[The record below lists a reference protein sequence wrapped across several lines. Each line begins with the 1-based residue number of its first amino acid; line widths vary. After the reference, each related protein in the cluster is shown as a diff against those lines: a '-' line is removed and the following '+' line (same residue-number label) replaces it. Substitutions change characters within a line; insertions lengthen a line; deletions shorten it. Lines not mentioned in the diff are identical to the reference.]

1 MFRKFPHFTQLEARD
16 CGAACLQ
23 IISKYYGKFFSLDE
37 LKEGS
42 SVTKEGISI
51 HDLCESA
58 ETIGLKSLPVKT
70 DFWKLKDDIPLPC
83 IAHWRGSHFVV
94 IYKVKQNKV
103 FVSDPAVG
111 LVTYDRREFLSGW
124 LEKTSEKKFRKGI
137 VIALEPTDV
146 FNEIKPSRQSPS
158 FVYILNYLLSHLSPY
173 KSQSIQLLVT
183 MFVITLLQIAF
194 PIITQSIVD
203 IGISAK
209 DMSFITLLLVAN
221 IVLVVSTAIG
231 NWIRQSI
238 NMHIA
243 SRVKVSLLSNYISK
257 LLKLPVS
264 FFENKLVGDILQR
277 SLDYERLQSFIMNS
291 AFSIILALLNI
302 LVFGII
308 LFIYKPSLFFIFIFG
323 SLLYILW
330 TLLFWNIRKKMDIQY
345 FSLQAKNNS
354 HWIEIL
360 SNINEIKNNNYE
372 KGKRWK
378 WEKLQVKLYEVG
390 IKLLNVNQA
399 ESLGSNLITTLKD
412 VSLTFYSAYLVI
424 QGEITI
430 GMLIAIQYI
439 LGNLRNPLSEVINF
453 IKSYQTAA
461 ISFIRMN
468 EVSQIPE
475 EQDIEVINNIV
486 FPSNKSLVLKNVY
499 FQYSNSSP
507 YVLNN
512 ISLVIPEG
520 KVTAIVGESGSGKS
534 TLLKILM
541 RLYTQTSGEFY
552 IGETNVSNISLKVW
566 RDKIGVVNQEGDV
579 FKDSIKNNIIL
590 GNEFNSE
597 SFQKAVVSSNILRD
611 IEKMPKGFSTV
622 MGENGRGLS
631 QGQKQRVMIARAL
644 YKNPE
649 YLFFDEATNALDS
662 INESKVVDNLGK
674 EYEGK
679 TAVIVAHR
687 LSTIKNADQIIVMH
701 NGKIAEIGRHEDL
714 IKNNGIYFQI
724 FTNQISF
731 NNIL

>member
-1 MFRKFPHFTQLEARD
+1 MFKKFPHFTQLEARD

-23 IISKYYGKFFSLDE
+23 IVSKSYGKFFNLDE
-37 LKEGS
+37 LREICGT
-42 SVTKEGISI
+42 TKEGISVY
-51 HDLCESA
+51 DLCESA
-58 ETIGLKSLPVKT
+58 EAIGLKALPVKT
-70 DFWKLKDDIPLPC
+70 DFRKLKNEIPLPC
-83 IAHWRGSHFVV
+83 IAHWRGSHFIV
-94 IYKVKQNKV
+94 IYKVKDDKIY
-103 FVSDPAVG
+103 VSDPALG
-111 LVTYDRREFLSGW
+111 LITYSRKEFLNGW
-124 LEKTSEKKFRKGI
+124 LEKTVEKKFRQG
-137 VIALEPTDV
+137 VLIALEPTDV
-146 FNEIKPSRQSPS
+146 FNEIKPTGQSPS

-173 KSQSIQLLVT
+173 KTQSIQLIIT
-183 MFVITLLQIAF
+183 MIVITLLQIAF

-209 DMSFITLLLVAN
+209 DLSFISLLLVAN
-221 IVLVVSTAIG
+221 IILVISTSVG

-302 LVFGII
+302 IVFGII
-308 LFIYKPSLFFIFIFG
+308 LFIYKPSLFFIFLLG
-323 SLLYILW
+323 SVLYITW
-330 TLLFWNIRKKMDIQY
+330 TLLFWSIRQKMDIQY

-354 HWIEIL
+354 HWIETL
-360 SNINEIKNNNYE
+360 TNINEIKNNNYE

-390 IKLLNVNQA
+390 IKLLNVNQI
-399 ESLGSNLITTLKD
+399 ESLGNNLINTLKD
-412 VSLTFYSAYLVI
+412 VALTFYSAYLVI
-424 QGEITI
+424 QGDITI

-439 LGNLRNPLSEVINF
+439 LGQLRNPLNEVINF
-453 IKSYQTAA
+453 IKSYQTAY

-468 EVSQIPE
+468 EVNQIPE
-475 EQDIEVINNIV
+475 EQDIDVINNVVFPRNKSLTLKNISFRYTNSSPLVINNI
-486 FPSNKSLVLKNVY
+486 SLT
-499 FQYSNSSP
+499 
-507 YVLNN
+507 
-512 ISLVIPEG
+512 IPEG

-552 IGETNVSNISLKVW
+552 IGETNVSNISLKLW
-566 RDKIGVVNQEGDV
+566 RDKIGVVNQDGDV

-590 GNEFNSE
+590 GAEFDKDL
-597 SFQKAVVSSNILRD
+597 FHKAVVSSNILRD
-611 IEKMPKGFSTV
+611 IERLPKGFNTV

-662 INESKVVDNLGK
+662 INEARVVKNLSD

-679 TAVIVAHR
+679 TAIIVAHR
-687 LSTIKNADQIIVMH
+687 LSTIRNADQIIVMQ
-701 NGKIAEIGRHEDL
+701 NGNIVEIGNHEEL
-714 IKNNGIYFQI
+714 IKKQKYYYRI
-724 FTNQISF
+724 FTNQISL
-731 NNIL
+731 NSIL

>member
-1 MFRKFPHFTQLEARD
+1 MFRKFPHFTQLESRD

-37 LKEGS
+37 LREISG
-42 SVTKEGISI
+42 VTKEGISVY
-51 HDLCESA
+51 DLCESA
-58 ETIGLKSLPVKT
+58 EAIGLKALPVKT
-70 DFWKLKDDIPLPC
+70 DFRKLKDDIPLPC
-83 IAHWRGSHFVV
+83 IAHWRNSHFIVV
-94 IYKVKQNKV
+94 YKVKDNKV
-103 FVSDPAVG
+103 YVSDPAIG
-111 LVTYDRREFLSGW
+111 LVTYDRREFFNGW
-124 LEKTSEKKFRKGI
+124 LEKASEKKFRKGI
-137 VIALEPTDV
+137 VVALEPTDV
-146 FNEIKPSRQSPS
+146 FNEIKPSGQSPS
-158 FVYILNYLLSHLSPY
+158 FIYILNYLLSHLSPY
-173 KSQSIQLLVT
+173 KSQSIQLILT
-183 MFVITLLQIAF
+183 MVVITLLQIAF

-203 IGISAK
+203 IGISSK
-209 DMSFITLLLVAN
+209 DMSFISVLLVAN
-221 IVLVVSTAIG
+221 VILIISTSIG
-231 NWIRQSI
+231 TWIRQSI

-257 LLKLPVS
+257 LLKLPVN

-291 AFSIILALLNI
+291 AFAIILALLNI
-302 LVFGII
+302 LVFGVI
-308 LFIYKPSLFFIFIFG
+308 LFIYKPSLFFIFLFG
-323 SLLYILW
+323 SVLYVIW

-360 SNINEIKNNNYE
+360 TNINEIKNNNYE

-378 WEKLQVKLYEVG
+378 WEKLQVKLYDVG

-424 QGEITI
+424 QGEITL

-439 LGNLRNPLSEVINF
+439 LGNLRNPLAEVINF
-453 IKSYQTAA
+453 IKSYQIAY

-468 EVSQIPE
+468 EVNQVPE
-475 EQDIEVINNIV
+475 EQDIEVLNNIV
-486 FPSNKSLVLKNVY
+486 FPSNKSLVLKNI
-499 FQYSNSSP
+499 FFRYSNSSP

-512 ISLVIPEG
+512 ISLIIPEG
-520 KVTAIVGESGSGKS
+520 KITAIVGESGSGKS

-541 RLYTQTSGEFY
+541 RLYTQSSGEFL
-552 IGETNVSNISLKVW
+552 IGETNVNNVSLKLW
-566 RDKIGVVNQEGDV
+566 RDKIGVVNQDGDV
-579 FKDSIKNNIIL
+579 FKDSIKNNIVL
-590 GNEFNSE
+590 GSEFDNEAFH
-597 SFQKAVVSSNILRD
+597 KAVVSSNILKD
-611 IEKMPKGFSTV
+611 IEKLPKGFNTV

-662 INESKVVDNLGK
+662 INESKVVSNLGK

-679 TAVIVAHR
+679 TAIIVAHR
-687 LSTIKNADQIIVMH
+687 LSTIKNADQIVVMKD
-701 NGKIAEIGRHEDL
+701 GKIAEIGKHEDL
-714 IKNNGIYFQI
+714 IKNNGAYFQI
-724 FTNQISF
+724 FTNQLGL
-731 NNIL
+731 NNVL

>member
-1 MFRKFPHFTQLEARD
+1 MFRKFPHFTQLESRD

-37 LKEGS
+37 LREISG
-42 SVTKEGISI
+42 VTKEGISVY
-51 HDLCESA
+51 DLCESA
-58 ETIGLKSLPVKT
+58 EAIGLKALPVKT
-70 DFWKLKDDIPLPC
+70 DFRKLKDDIPLPC
-83 IAHWRGSHFVV
+83 IAHWRNSHFIVV
-94 IYKVKQNKV
+94 YKVKDNKV
-103 FVSDPAVG
+103 YVSDPAIG
-111 LVTYDRREFLSGW
+111 LVTYDRREFFNGW
-124 LEKTSEKKFRKGI
+124 LEKASEKKFRKGI
-137 VIALEPTDV
+137 VVALEPTDV
-146 FNEIKPSRQSPS
+146 FNEIKPSGQSPS
-158 FVYILNYLLSHLSPY
+158 FIYILNYLLSHLSPY
-173 KSQSIQLLVT
+173 KSQSIQLILT
-183 MFVITLLQIAF
+183 MVVITLLQIAF

-203 IGISAK
+203 IGISSK
-209 DMSFITLLLVAN
+209 DMSFISVLLVAN
-221 IVLVVSTAIG
+221 VILIISTSIG
-231 NWIRQSI
+231 TWIRQSI

-257 LLKLPVS
+257 LLKLPVN

-291 AFSIILALLNI
+291 AFAIILALLNI
-302 LVFGII
+302 LVFGVI
-308 LFIYKPSLFFIFIFG
+308 LFIYKPSLFFIFLFG
-323 SLLYILW
+323 SVLYVIW

-360 SNINEIKNNNYE
+360 TNINEIKNNNYE

-378 WEKLQVKLYEVG
+378 WEKLQVKLYDVG

-424 QGEITI
+424 QGEITL

-439 LGNLRNPLSEVINF
+439 LGNLRNPLAEVINF
-453 IKSYQTAA
+453 IKSYQIAY

-468 EVSQIPE
+468 EVNQVPE
-475 EQDIEVINNIV
+475 EQDIEVLNNIV
-486 FPSNKSLVLKNVY
+486 FPSNKSLVLKNI
-499 FQYSNSSP
+499 FFRYSNSSP

-512 ISLVIPEG
+512 ISLIIPEG
-520 KVTAIVGESGSGKS
+520 KITSIVGESGSGKS

-541 RLYTQTSGEFY
+541 RLYTQSSGEFL
-552 IGETNVSNISLKVW
+552 IGETNVNNVSLKLW
-566 RDKIGVVNQEGDV
+566 RDKIGVVNQDGDV
-579 FKDSIKNNIIL
+579 FKDSIKNNIVL
-590 GNEFNSE
+590 GSEFDNEAFH
-597 SFQKAVVSSNILRD
+597 KAVVSSNILKD
-611 IEKMPKGFSTV
+611 IEKLPKGFNTV

-662 INESKVVDNLGK
+662 INESKVVSNLGK

-679 TAVIVAHR
+679 TAIIVAHR
-687 LSTIKNADQIIVMH
+687 LSTIKNADQIVVMKD
-701 NGKIAEIGRHEDL
+701 GKIAEIGKHEDL
-714 IKNNGIYFQI
+714 IKNNGAYFQI
-724 FTNQISF
+724 FTNQLGL
-731 NNIL
+731 NNVL

>member
-1 MFRKFPHFTQLEARD
+1 MFRKFPHFSQLEARD
-16 CGAACLQ
+16 CGATCLQ
-23 IISKYYGKFFSLDE
+23 IVSKYYGKFFSLDE
-37 LKEGS
+37 LREISG
-42 SVTKEGISI
+42 VTKEGISVY
-51 HDLCESA
+51 DLCESA
-58 ETIGLKSLPVKT
+58 EVIGLKALPVKT
-70 DFWKLKDDIPLPC
+70 DFSKLKNDIPLPC

-94 IYKVKQNKV
+94 VYKVKDNKV
-103 FVSDPAVG
+103 YVSDPALG
-111 LVTYDRREFLSGW
+111 LMTYNRKEFLSSW
-124 LEKTSEKKFRKGI
+124 LEKTTEKKFRQGI
-137 VIALEPTDV
+137 VVALEPTDV
-146 FNEIKPSRQSPS
+146 FNEIKPTGQSPS

-173 KSQSIQLLVT
+173 KSQSIQLIMT
-183 MFVITLLQIAF
+183 MVVITLLQIAF

-209 DMSFITLLLVAN
+209 DMSFISLLLVAN
-221 IVLVVSTAIG
+221 VVLVISTSIG

-291 AFSIILALLNI
+291 AFTVILATLNI
-302 LVFGII
+302 LVFGVI

-323 SLLYILW
+323 SLLYVGW
-330 TLLFWNIRKKMDIQY
+330 TFLFWSVRKKMDIQY
-345 FSLQAKNNS
+345 FGLQAKNNS
-354 HWIEIL
+354 HWIEVL
-360 SNINEIKNNNYE
+360 TNINEIKNNNYE

-378 WEKLQVKLYEVG
+378 WEKLQVKLYDVG
-390 IKLLNVNQA
+390 IKLLNVNQV
-399 ESLGSNLITTLKD
+399 ESLGSNLINTLKD

-439 LGNLRNPLSEVINF
+439 LGNLRTPLAEVINF
-453 IKSYQTAA
+453 IKSYQTAY

-468 EVSQIPE
+468 EVNQVPE

-486 FPSNKSLVLKNVY
+486 FPSNKSLILKNV
-499 FQYSNSSP
+499 FFRYSNNSP
-507 YVLNN
+507 NVLSN
-512 ISLVIPEG
+512 ISLVIPQG
-520 KVTAIVGESGSGKS
+520 KLTAIVGESGSGKS
-534 TLLKILM
+534 TLLKVLM
-541 RLYTQTSGEFY
+541 RLYTQSAGEFY
-552 IGETNVSNISLKVW
+552 MGETNVNNVSLKLW
-566 RDKIGVVNQEGDV
+566 RDRIGVVNQDGDV

-590 GNEFNSE
+590 GGEFDSE
-597 SFQKAVVSSNILRD
+597 RFHKAVVSSNILKD
-611 IEKMPKGFSTV
+611 IEKLPKGFNTV

-662 INESKVVDNLGK
+662 INESKVVKNLGV

-679 TAVIVAHR
+679 TAIVVAHR
-687 LSTIKNADQIIVMH
+687 LSTIKDADQIIVMH
-701 NGKIAEIGRHEDL
+701 SGKIAEIGSHQDL
-714 IKNNGIYFQI
+714 LAKKGLYSQI
-724 FTNQISF
+724 FNNQLGL
-731 NNIL
+731 NNVL

>member
-1 MFRKFPHFTQLEARD
+1 MFRQFPHFTQLEARD

-37 LKEGS
+37 LREISG
-42 SVTKEGISI
+42 VTKEGISVY
-51 HDLCESA
+51 DLCESA
-58 ETIGLKSLPVKT
+58 ETIGLKALPVKT
-70 DFWKLKDDIPLPC
+70 DFRKLKDDIPLPC
-83 IAHWRGSHFVV
+83 IAHWRNSHFIVV
-94 IYKVKQNKV
+94 YKVKDNKV
-103 FVSDPAVG
+103 YVSDPAIG
-111 LVTYDRREFLSGW
+111 LVTYDRREFFNGW
-124 LEKTSEKKFRKGI
+124 LEKASEKKFRKGI
-137 VIALEPTDV
+137 VVALEPTDV
-146 FNEIKPSRQSPS
+146 FNEIKPSGQSPS
-158 FVYILNYLLSHLSPY
+158 FIYILNYLLSHLSPY
-173 KSQSIQLLVT
+173 KSQSIQLILT
-183 MFVITLLQIAF
+183 MIVITLLQIAF

-203 IGISAK
+203 IGISSK
-209 DMSFITLLLVAN
+209 DMSFISVLLVAN
-221 IVLVVSTAIG
+221 VILIISTSIG
-231 NWIRQSI
+231 TWIRQSI

-257 LLKLPVS
+257 LLKLPVN

-291 AFSIILALLNI
+291 AFAIILAILNI
-302 LVFGII
+302 LVFGVI
-308 LFIYKPSLFFIFIFG
+308 LFIYKPSLFFIFLFG
-323 SLLYILW
+323 SVLYVLW

-360 SNINEIKNNNYE
+360 TNINEIKNNNYE

-378 WEKLQVKLYEVG
+378 WEKLQVKLYDVG

-399 ESLGSNLITTLKD
+399 ESLGSNLINTLKD

-424 QGEITI
+424 QGEITL

-439 LGNLRNPLSEVINF
+439 LGNLRNPLAEVINF
-453 IKSYQTAA
+453 IKSYQIAY

-468 EVSQIPE
+468 EVNQVPE
-475 EQDIEVINNIV
+475 EQDIEVINNVV
-486 FPSNKSLVLKNVY
+486 FPSNKSLVLKNI
-499 FQYSNSSP
+499 FFRYSNSSP

-512 ISLVIPEG
+512 ISLIVPEG
-520 KVTAIVGESGSGKS
+520 KITAIVGESGSGKS

-541 RLYTQTSGEFY
+541 RLYTQTSGEFF
-552 IGETNVSNISLKVW
+552 IGETNVNNVSLKLW
-566 RDKIGVVNQEGDV
+566 RDKIGVVNQDGDV
-579 FKDSIKNNIIL
+579 FKDSIKNNIVL
-590 GNEFNSE
+590 GSEFDNE
-597 SFQKAVVSSNILRD
+597 SFHKAVVSSNILKD
-611 IEKMPKGFSTV
+611 IEKLPKGFNTV

-662 INESKVVDNLGK
+662 INESKVVTNLGK

-679 TAVIVAHR
+679 TAIIVAHR
-687 LSTIKNADQIIVMH
+687 LSTIKNADQIIVMKD
-701 NGKIAEIGRHEDL
+701 GKIAEIGKHEDL
-714 IKNNGIYFQI
+714 IKNNGAYFQI
-724 FTNQISF
+724 FTNQLGL